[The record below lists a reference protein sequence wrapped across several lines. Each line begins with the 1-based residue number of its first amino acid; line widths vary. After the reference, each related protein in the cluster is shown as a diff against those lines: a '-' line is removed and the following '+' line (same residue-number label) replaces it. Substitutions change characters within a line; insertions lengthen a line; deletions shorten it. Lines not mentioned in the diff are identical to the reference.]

1 MQKPAPPSD
10 GEKYRILLVEDE
22 TDLAKMLSMLLATF
36 DMDCRSAADGPD
48 ALREYSGWKPHLVLL
63 DVMLPGM
70 SGHEVCAKIRET
82 DAVPIIMLTAR
93 GEIENEVTGLKSG
106 ADDYIRKPYNS
117 RVLAARVV
125 AQLRRAYRYDAC
137 ANCNNEG
144 GDEDETPADDG
155 GIAKRQT
162 MKAALT
168 ALAAQSGVPQAVNEP
183 VEIERVPAGWA
194 SCERCG
200 YMGPRQKFESQDAF
214 GKPKAICPVCKESD
228 FVAFSLG

>member
-1 MQKPAPPSD
+1 MYKPPAPST
-10 GEKYRILLVEDE
+10 GEKYRVLLVEDE
-22 TDLAKMLSMLLATF
+22 ADLAKMLSMLLGAF
-36 DMDCRSAADGPD
+36 DMECRSAADGPD
-48 ALREYSGWKPHLVLL
+48 ALREYSQWKPHLVLL

-82 DAVPIIMLTAR
+82 DATPVIMLTAR

-137 ANCNNEG
+137 ANCG
-144 GDEDETPADDG
+144 SDDGQEDETPADDN

-162 MKAALT
+162 MKAALS
-168 ALAAQSGVPQAVNEP
+168 ALAAQSGVPAAITEP
-183 VEIERVPAGWA
+183 VETEHVPAGWA

>member
-1 MQKPAPPSD
+1 MYKPASPST

-22 TDLAKMLSMLLATF
+22 ADLAKMLSMLLATF

-48 ALREYSGWKPHLVLL
+48 ALREYSQWKPHLVLL

-82 DAVPIIMLTAR
+82 DATPVIMLTAR

-106 ADDYIRKPYNS
+106 ADDYIRKPYNT

-125 AQLRRAYRYDAC
+125 ALLRRAYRYDAC
-137 ANCNNEG
+137 ANCDDGNA
-144 GDEDETPADDG
+144 DEEETTADDN

-162 MKAALT
+162 MKAALS
-168 ALAAQSGVPQAVNEP
+168 ALAAQSGVPKEITEP
-183 VEIERVPAGWA
+183 VETEIVPAGWA

-200 YMGPRQKFESQDAF
+200 YMGPRQKFENQDAF